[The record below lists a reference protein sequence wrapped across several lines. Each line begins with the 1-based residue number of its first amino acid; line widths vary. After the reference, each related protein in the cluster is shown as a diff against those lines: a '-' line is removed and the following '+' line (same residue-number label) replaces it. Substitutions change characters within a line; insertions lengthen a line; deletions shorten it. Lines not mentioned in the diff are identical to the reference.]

1 MVEKCLP
8 RNFFYKNKKKTKKK
22 CQNEVFQGH
31 KKMLAT
37 IWGEFIFKKQL
48 NFTKGSELCGALICS
63 IPMSLSSSLV
73 AIKTKSL

>member
-37 IWGEFIFKKQL
+37 IWGEFILKK
-48 NFTKGSELCGALICS
+48 
-63 IPMSLSSSLV
+63 
-73 AIKTKSL
+73 